1 MDTKKTILIVED
13 EETLAFSLKRKLEAS
28 GFTAE
33 LALDGEEAIQRV
45 NELKPDLILLDLILP
60 KIGGVE
66 VLKKIKA
73 VEETKNIPVIV
84 LTNLS
89 SGETIAEVVEAGG
102 TDYIVK
108 ANTSLDEIVEAVNK
122 KLSYEA

>member
-1 MDTKKTILIVED
+1 MDTKKIILIVED

-33 LALDGEEAIQRV
+33 LAMDGEEAIQKV

-60 KIGGVE
+60 KFGGVE

-73 VEETKNIPVIV
+73 SEEAKNIPIVV

-102 TDYIVK
+102 TDYLVK
-108 ANTSLDEIVEAVNK
+108 ANTSLDQIVETINK